1 MEKPKRTVEQRKA
14 LQKFCKYL
22 FEEVCCAKFTEEEII
37 QIYEDLEKKV
47 QGDLYML
54 RKGNNYETF
63 SLSS

>member
-54 RKGNNYETF
+54 RKGE
-63 SLSS
+63 